1 MNIRTALKNMNEE
14 QRVTFTDWLNEKDTG
29 SHGHSVTGIDGF
41 AKAGFPRAWLEPMVN
56 RRWSN
61 FVQVPKGI
69 TKLAN
74 DTVNG
79 QPIGWHEGSERWVFL
94 LTPKDQE
101 RGYLDN
107 NYRTWTQSR
116 TKKVWAS
123 LPDYDAWND
132 SEQDEYE
139 IDSMTELHKQIM
151 KQHDV
156 HPDAEYWHHEM
167 MTEDNCR
174 NWGYKHP
181 GVMMEFRIPIRPSMN
196 GYGDEYQEYEVT
208 NNFYYIKYD
217 GTKRTEFVDLK
228 RYAYFVMKS
237 EEELDSL
244 EDKVAFVKS
253 KQGESPDIGAIV
265 GLFGSGYNNIDWQ
278 DDEHKPRPAEDIA
291 KELLAVDEEEKA
303 SYGKA
308 VDKMRRQ
315 IPNIDNYIRF
325 NEDKTRWGYDDEK
338 APLGW
343 TLENLNSM
351 GYADVLWSNNFM
363 QPWVDGI
370 GNSSVISALAEQ
382 VGGDTTKIVSL
393 GRGSA
398 GRELA
403 AIALKAIE
411 ENKWFAD
418 YSEEEE

>member
-1 MNIRTALKNMNEE
+1 MNMKTVLKNMNEE
-14 QRVTFTDWLNEKDTG
+14 ERATLTDWLNEKDTG

-41 AKAGFPRAWLEPMVN
+41 VEAGFPRAWLEPMVS

-74 DTVNG
+74 DTVTRL
-79 QPIGWHEGSERWVFL
+79 PIGWLEKSERWVFL
-94 LTPKDQE
+94 VPPKDQE
-101 RGYLDN
+101 AGYLDN
-107 NYRTWTQSR
+107 NYGRWTKDR
-116 TKKVWAS
+116 VKNVWAS
-123 LPDYDAWND
+123 LSDYDAWND
-132 SEQDEYE
+132 SDQDEYDIE
-139 IDSMTELHKQIM
+139 CMTELHKQVM

-156 HPDAEYWHHEM
+156 HPDAEYWSHQM
-167 MTEDNCR
+167 MSENDCR
-174 NWGYKHP
+174 DWGYDYP
-181 GVMMEFRIPIRPSMN
+181 GVKFEFKIPVRPSMN

-208 NNFYYIKYD
+208 SNPYYIKYE
-217 GTKRTEFVDLK
+217 GTKRTEFVHIK
-228 RYAYFVMKS
+228 RYAYFLMKS

-244 EDKVAFVKS
+244 EDKIAYVKS
-253 KQGESPDIGAIV
+253 RQEDSPNLMGIFGGAESHIRWREDGE
-265 GLFGSGYNNIDWQ
+265 
-278 DDEHKPRPAEDIA
+278 PRPAEDIA
-291 KELLAVDEEEKA
+291 KELLAVDEEERA
-303 SYGKA
+303 SYGRA
-308 VDKMRRQ
+308 VDSVRQQ

-325 NEDKTRWGYDDEK
+325 NEDKTRYGYDEEK

-343 TLENLNSM
+343 TIENLNAM
-351 GYADVLWSNNFM
+351 GYTDVMWNNNFM

-370 GNSSVISALAEQ
+370 GNSSVISALANE
-382 VGGDTTKIVSL
+382 VGGDTSKVVSI

-411 ENKWFAD
+411 ENMWFAD